1 MSDSKQLTRSLEEA
15 GCSVII
21 ESMVVVEKQDVVE
34 PIVKVTEA
42 DRLRKIVRSLK
53 QQLNSSKQETADCE
67 EDCEKELMATN
78 STTIATNTTTR
89 ATTKAIVTSNATGV
103 DLSLQELARADSLSS
118 TVALLRESRALDV
131 TVLTWANSFN
141 RSNVSGQVILDG
153 VNEIEIKH
161 REAKVARLRY
171 SNILKKDDHKSESNR
186 TASLKELDDE
196 ALEMVPEYGAKLVER
211 PLKTSQCHA
220 IHELSA
226 QCPGHFGCS
235 RKKEKCVSC
244 KDASA
249 CVLNKKKL
257 F

>member
-1 MSDSKQLTRSLEEA
+1 
-15 GCSVII
+15 
-21 ESMVVVEKQDVVE
+21 
-34 PIVKVTEA
+34 
-42 DRLRKIVRSLK
+42 LRKIVRSLK

-78 STTIATNTTTR
+78 STTNTTTNTTTR
-89 ATTKAIVTSNATGV
+89 AMTRATTKANVTSNVTGV
-103 DLSLQELARADSLSS
+103 DLSVQELARADSLSS

-226 QCPGHFGCS
+226 QCPSHFGCS

-249 CVLNKKKL
+249 CVLNKKKKL